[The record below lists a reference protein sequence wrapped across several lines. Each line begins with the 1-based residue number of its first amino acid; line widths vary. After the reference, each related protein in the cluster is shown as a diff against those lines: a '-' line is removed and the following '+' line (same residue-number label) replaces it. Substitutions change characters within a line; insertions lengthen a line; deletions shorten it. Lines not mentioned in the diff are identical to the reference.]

1 MKRRALSL
9 LLCGLLAL
17 VLLPAA
23 VLAGGDSYD
32 LWVNGRQVT
41 KDNAADVLNDGGT
54 VSYDAANNVL
64 CHLPAVYPE
73 IIAVPSR

>member
-1 MKRRALSL
+1 MKRRTLSL

-41 KDNAADVLNDGGT
+41 KDSPTHCVQ
-54 VSYDAANNVL
+54 V
-64 CHLPAVYPE
+64 
-73 IIAVPSR
+73 